1 MSLSCIS
8 NHALSVATVYF
19 VFCLQRLFWAVEC
32 KMTLCCRCICVVAI
46 ATLSL
51 LLLICCTFV
60 ALLLHMLLPFHDI
73 WHMCCLCYTW
83 CYTYVA
89 CIRPLSQVLQ
99 LCHMCCTSITYV
111 RPPSHVLQLCHTC
124 WTSVTHVARLS
135 HMLHLC
141 CLTCCT
147 SAVTYVAPLLSHML
161 NLCPATVSSRV
172 AHSALP
178 LLQHLLPVMLTDF
191 KLSMQPRFSVFLL
204 RHFSMILAFFYDGRF
219 TDYNWLRC
227 FDCFLSDD
235 WLMIFLS

>member
-1 MSLSCIS
+1 MQNGTLLSL
-8 NHALSVATVYF
+8 H
-19 VFCLQRLFWAVEC
+19 
-32 KMTLCCRCICVVAI
+32 LCCRYCNII
-46 ATLSL
+46 TLFADML
-51 LLLICCTFV
+51 HFCCTAITHV
-60 ALLLHMLLPFHDI
+60 ASISCVLNI

-83 CYTYVA
+83 CYTSVA

-227 FDCFLSDD
+227 FNCFLSDD